1 MMTSTAKQHP
11 LHDAAF
17 DGIDV
22 VEGELAAAS
31 GDGSTCPQLEPLVAV
46 LHRLRTAFGM
56 EMIFVGQLREGV
68 LSGRPPGPDEVC
80 DPFEE
85 LYGRGLL
92 QARCGNA
99 AYAAAPVTRDDGIA
113 AGTLVCGVSA
123 NDAGDGP
130 PESLKSVSR
139 LLAGSMRRLDRPAR
153 AAGGAA

>member
-1 MMTSTAKQHP
+1 MMNTATQRP
-11 LHDAAF
+11 PSDAAY
-17 DGIDV
+17 DGITV

-31 GDGSTCPQLEPLVAV
+31 GDGSTCPQLEPLVPV

-68 LSGRPPGPDEVC
+68 LSGRAPEPGEEC

-92 QARCGNA
+92 QARCGSA
-99 AYAAAPVTRDDGIA
+99 AYAAAPVTREDGIA

-123 NDAGDGP
+123 NDGGDGP
-130 PESLKSVSR
+130 PDSLKSVSR
-139 LLAGSMRRLDRPAR
+139 LLAGSMRRLERPTR
-153 AAGGAA
+153 VAA